1 MAPTFDPAGH
11 RSVYSRLAR
20 VVAGEGRSRELLPLE
35 EATKRLRPFA
45 RRYLGLR
52 PVPLGQIVGTD
63 SRGRDFNRDFH
74 PRRPDIRERLQQVER
89 AFPNGDFPPIVVYQ
103 FGDAYFVIDGHHRV
117 ASARRQGMETI
128 DAEVTEL
135 RARWHL
141 PAHADIVELVHAE
154 QELIFMDESGLA
166 QIRPEVRMRFSRPAG
181 YIQLLETVQVHGYH
195 LMLDAQRALPRSD
208 IAGDWYT
215 HVYLPTVEAIHAER
229 MDEVCPEVTDPDR
242 FLWVYQRR
250 AELVPEYG
258 SQQLGEAA
266 RSATEQLAR
275 ERRGVGK
282 LLRRARAR
290 RAAAT
295 TR

>member
-1 MAPTFDPAGH
+1 MATTFDPARR

-20 VVAGEGRSRELLPLE
+20 VMGRQNGSRDLLPLE
-35 EATKRLRPFA
+35 EATERLRPFA

-52 PVPLGQIVGTD
+52 PIRLDQIVGTD
-63 SRGRDFNRDFH
+63 SRGRDFDREFH
-74 PRRPDIRERLQQVER
+74 PRRPDIRARLRRVER

-141 PAHADIVELVHAE
+141 PADADIVELVHAE
-154 QELIFMDESGLA
+154 QERIFMDESGLVGA
-166 QIRPEVRMRFSRPAG
+166 RPEISMRFSRPVG
-181 YIQLLETVQVHGYH
+181 YIQLLETVQIHGYH
-195 LMLDAQRALPRSD
+195 LMLDAQRALPRAD

-215 HVYLPTVEAIHAER
+215 RVYVPTVEAIRAER
-229 MDEVCPEVTDPDR
+229 LDEVCPEVTDADR
-242 FLWVYQRR
+242 FLWVHQRR

-258 SQQLGEAA
+258 SQQLSDAA
-266 RSATEQLAR
+266 RRATEQLAR
-275 ERRGVGK
+275 ERRGVG
-282 LLRRARAR
+282 
-290 RAAAT
+290 
-295 TR
+295 